1 MTLHPNDHVNC
12 SQSSNDVFPTA
23 LHMAAM
29 DGLQNRLLPRLAALR
44 DAFARLETRCRGV
57 RKIGRTHLQDAV
69 PLDFADEVSAWRYML
84 EENEAMLRDCLP
96 YLAQL
101 AIGGAEGAGVQ
112 SDEDRQ
118 RYSLVGQRPPLRHR
132 RDYDPGQ

>member
-1 MTLHPNDHVNC
+1 M
-12 SQSSNDVFPTA
+12 
-23 LHMAAM
+23 
-29 DGLQNRLLPRLAALR
+29 
-44 DAFARLETRCRGV
+44 

-101 AIGGAEGAGVQ
+101 AIGGTAVGSGLNAPALSLIHIYAGDKPTHNLQKSLAPRKSEGDATECTGEIEMI
-112 SDEDRQ
+112 EDILLILHIAFLCER
-118 RYSLVGQRPPLRHR
+118 S
-132 RDYDPGQ
+132 